1 VTITSPLVIELL
13 SLIDAGVARLA
24 IRLRPRSKQ
33 LHRWQRNGILGF
45 NSVDFSVFALS
56 DVMRLRAAIDSPL
69 GLLGLDSMRFAA
81 CDAMR
86 M

>member
-1 VTITSPLVIELL
+1 MLV
-13 SLIDAGVARLA
+13 SLGLQSGSGRGVSSCIAGSG
-24 IRLRPRSKQ
+24 I
-33 LHRWQRNGILGF
+33 GILGF

-69 GLLGLDSMRFAA
+69 GLLGLDSMPFAA